1 MQQLLLDIAPPASP
15 TLDNFLPGRNV
26 ELWELLRR
34 VAENQEQERFIYI
47 WGDPGC
53 GKSHLLQAMAQEISQ
68 KGLSAAHFPCK
79 TVCDFNVNETINGVT
94 VDDVDLLD
102 MPSQIKLFNLY
113 NQIRDESNAFLIVS
127 GQFAPAQL
135 NLRQDLVTR
144 LGWGLVYRVHEL
156 MDDEKTRA
164 MKQHATN
171 CGFDLPQEVCDYL
184 LRHERRDLLS
194 LIGTIDALGRY
205 SLANKRQITV
215 PLLRELL
222 QGAS

>member
-1 MQQLLLDIAPPASP
+1 MQQLLLDIAPPALP
-15 TLDNFLPGRNV
+15 TLANFLPGRNV
-26 ELWELLRR
+26 ELLALLQRI
-34 VAENQEQERFIYI
+34 VANQERERFIYI

-53 GKSHLLQAMAQEISQ
+53 GKSHLLQAMTQAFSQ
-68 KGLSAAHFPCK
+68 KGLSPVHFSCK
-79 TVCDFNVNETINGVT
+79 TDCDFGINEKIDCVL

-113 NQIRDESNAFLIVS
+113 NQIRDESNIFLIVS
-127 GQFAPAQL
+127 GQLAPAQL

-144 LGWGLVYRVHEL
+144 LGWGLVYRAHEL
-156 MDDEKTRA
+156 MDEEKTKT
-164 MKQHATN
+164 MKHHATN

-184 LRHERRDLLS
+184 LHHERRDLLS
-194 LIGTIDALGRY
+194 LIETIDALGRY

-222 QGAS
+222 QETS

>member
-15 TLDNFLPGRNV
+15 TLANFLPGRNV
-26 ELWELLRR
+26 ELLALLQR
-34 VAENQEQERFIYI
+34 VVANQEREHFIYI

-53 GKSHLLQAMAQEISQ
+53 GKSHLLQAMTQAFSQ
-68 KGLSAAHFPCK
+68 NGLSTAHFSCK
-79 TVCDFNVNETINGVT
+79 TDCDFAVNETINCVV
-94 VDDVDLLD
+94 VDDVGLLD

-127 GQFAPAQL
+127 GQLAPAQL

-156 MDDEKTRA
+156 MDEEKTRA
-164 MKQHATN
+164 MKHHATN

-194 LIGTIDALGRY
+194 LIETIDALGRY
-205 SLANKRQITV
+205 SLANKRQITI

-222 QGAS
+222 QEAS

>member
-15 TLDNFLPGRNV
+15 TLDNFLPGRNN
-26 ELWELLRR
+26 ELCALLRR
-34 VAENQEQERFIYI
+34 VATNQEQERFIYI

-53 GKSHLLQAMAQEISQ
+53 GKSHLLQAMTQEMSQ
-68 KGLSAAHFPCK
+68 KGLNAAHFPCK
-79 TVCDFNVNETINGVT
+79 THCDFNVDETINGVM

-127 GQFAPAQL
+127 GQLAPAQL

-156 MDDEKTRA
+156 MDEEKIRA
-164 MKQHATN
+164 MTHHATH

-184 LRHERRDLLS
+184 LRHQRRDLLS

-222 QGAS
+222 QGDS

>member
-26 ELWELLRR
+26 ELWELLQR
-34 VAENQEQERFIYI
+34 VAANQEQERFIYI

-53 GKSHLLQAMAQEISQ
+53 GKSHLLQAMNLAMNQ
-68 KGLSAAHFPCK
+68 KGLSAAHFSCK
-79 TVCDFNVNETINGVT
+79 TDCDFGVNETIDCVI

-102 MPSQIKLFNLY
+102 IPSQIKLFNLY
-113 NQIRDESNAFLIVS
+113 NQIRDESSAFLIVS
-127 GQFAPAQL
+127 GQLAPAQL
-135 NLRQDLVTR
+135 DLRQDLVTR

-156 MDDEKTRA
+156 MDEEKIRA
-164 MKQHATN
+164 MKHHATN

-184 LRHERRDLLS
+184 LRHQRRDLLS
-194 LIGTIDALGRY
+194 LIETVDALGRY

>member
-1 MQQLLLDIAPPASP
+1 MLAVISFVGFTGLVAFISYMKTRNDKMATSDDYFLGGRSLTAWVIAGSLIL
-15 TLDNFLPGRNV
+15 TNLST
-26 ELWELLRR
+26 EHM
-34 VAENQEQERFIYI
+34 I
-47 WGDPGC
+47 
-53 GKSHLLQAMAQEISQ
+53 
-68 KGLSAAHFPCK
+68 GLNA
-79 TVCDFNVNETINGVT
+79 DVNESIDCVV
-94 VDDVDLLD
+94 VDDVDLLG

-113 NQIRDESNAFLIVS
+113 NQIRDESNTFLIVS
-127 GQFAPAQL
+127 GQLAPAQL

-156 MDDEKTRA
+156 MDEEKTKA
-164 MKQHATN
+164 MKHHATN

-205 SLANKRQITV
+205 SLANKRQITI

-222 QGAS
+222 QGVS

>member
-26 ELWELLRR
+26 ELLDLLQR
-34 VAENQEQERFIYI
+34 VAANQEREHFIYI

-53 GKSHLLQAMAQEISQ
+53 GKSHLLRAMTQATSQ
-68 KGLSAAHFPCK
+68 NGLNTTYFPCK
-79 TVCDFNVNETINGVT
+79 TACDFNVNETIDCVI
-94 VDDVDLLD
+94 VDDVDFLD
-102 MPSQIKLFNLY
+102 TSSQIKLFNLY

-127 GQFAPAQL
+127 GQLAPAHL
-135 NLRQDLVTR
+135 KLRQDLVTR

-156 MDDEKTRA
+156 VDEEKIRA
-164 MKQHATN
+164 MMLHATN

-184 LRHERRDLLS
+184 LCHERRDLLS

-205 SLANKRQITV
+205 SLSNKRQITV

>member
-1 MQQLLLDIAPPASP
+1 MRQLLLDIAPPASP

-34 VAENQEQERFIYI
+34 VAANQEQERFIYI

-53 GKSHLLQAMAQEISQ
+53 GKSHLLQAMTRETCQ
-68 KGLSAAHFPCK
+68 KGLSTVYFPCK
-79 TVCDFNVNETINGVT
+79 TNCDFDVNETINGVT

-127 GQFAPAQL
+127 GQLAPAQL

-156 MDDEKTRA
+156 MDEEKIRA
-164 MKQHATN
+164 MKHHATN

>member
-15 TLDNFLPGRNV
+15 TLDNFLPGRNI
-26 ELWELLRR
+26 ELCALLQR
-34 VAENQEQERFIYI
+34 VAANQEQERFIYI

-53 GKSHLLQAMAQEISQ
+53 GKSHLLQAMAQEVSQ
-68 KGLSAAHFPCK
+68 NGLSAVHFPCK
-79 TVCDFNVNETINGVT
+79 TVCDFDVNETINGVT

-127 GQFAPAQL
+127 GQLAPAHL
-135 NLRQDLVTR
+135 DLRQDLVTR

-156 MDDEKTRA
+156 MDEEKIRA
-164 MKQHATN
+164 MIHHATH

-222 QGAS
+222 QGDS

>member
-34 VAENQEQERFIYI
+34 VAANQEQERFIYI

-53 GKSHLLQAMAQEISQ
+53 GKSHLLQAMTQEISQ
-68 KGLSAAHFPCK
+68 KGLSAVHFPCK
-79 TVCDFNVNETINGVT
+79 TVCDFDIDETINGVT

-102 MPSQIKLFNLY
+102 VPSQIKLFNLY

-127 GQFAPAQL
+127 GQLAPAQL

-156 MDDEKTRA
+156 MDEEKTKA
-164 MKQHATN
+164 MKHHANN

-184 LRHERRDLLS
+184 LRHQRRDLLS